1 MIGSL
6 SVPLMKCI
14 ICLFYPV
21 TKPLSMALDFLLGQ
35 ELATTYSNGEMT
47 KLLQLHVQH
56 NVMDHDT
63 AQAMTGALTYKQILV
78 KDVMTP
84 MERTFLLDVD
94 EKLSFET
101 MAKIFKSGYS
111 RIPVYEVS
119 RVRISRI
126 RLV

>member
-1 MIGSL
+1 
-6 SVPLMKCI
+6 MKVI
-14 ICLFYPV
+14 ICIFYPV
-21 TKPLSMALDFLLGQ
+21 TKPLSMALDFVLGQ

-47 KLLQLHVQH
+47 KLLQIHVRH
-56 NVMDHDT
+56 NAMDHET

-78 KDVMTP
+78 KEVMTP

-111 RIPVYEVS
+111 RIPVYEVA
-119 RVRISRI
+119 RVRISRT
-126 RLV
+126 RLAQSIVELTI

>member
-1 MIGSL
+1 
-6 SVPLMKCI
+6 
-14 ICLFYPV
+14 
-21 TKPLSMALDFLLGQ
+21 MALDFLLGH

-56 NVMDHDT
+56 NAMDHDT

-78 KDVMTP
+78 KEVMTP